1 MPILAAIGLQY
12 VAVLSIPLLY
22 AVVVATAVGASLDQ
36 EINLVS
42 LGMIGS
48 ACGGLLQNTRK
59 GPVGSGFLVIPGLS
73 SVHLAGSLVALRLGG
88 MPMVWGLIIATGLLQ
103 SVASHFLRVLR
114 FLLPAELAGLS
125 VLLTGVTL
133 ASFGIPD
140 MIGGVASDP
149 LFHPRI
155 ALACATLAAMV
166 ACSVWGARLRLFS
179 AAIGIVGG
187 YAASLVLGTAG
198 SGMTQRLASA
208 PWFRIP
214 RFGVTGLA
222 FSPSLLLPL
231 LVGGVAVTLS
241 TIACVTAAQK
251 MNDAD
256 WRRQD
261 LPSLSGGVLA
271 DGLGAILAALLGG
284 VGQSAS
290 SAAVGLSASTQ
301 ATSRSIAYAAALGFL
316 LLSLFPKFAML
327 VVLMPPPVI
336 GAALVFNSCSLVIN
350 GIEIIASRLL
360 DARKTFTLGIA
371 FAAAVASPSVVAAA
385 HGIPEWLAP
394 ITNSPLF
401 LGIAVALV
409 LNPILRIGI
418 ARRERLTL
426 SGAALVHEVI
436 DRFVNEC
443 GARWG
448 ARRDVIERAG
458 HVLAE
463 VIDAI
468 RHGDLA
474 HGDITLEL
482 GFNELQLRIRI
493 VYVGPSLVITQVRP
507 TREEIIEA
515 DGAMRL
521 AGFLVARLA
530 SNATSQAIGT
540 LAELRITLDH

>member
-1 MPILAAIGLQY
+1 M
-12 VAVLSIPLLY
+12 LSIPLLY
-22 AVVVATAVGASLDQ
+22 AVVIATAAGASLDQ

-48 ACGGLLQNTRK
+48 ACGGLLQNKRR

-73 SVHLAGSLVALRLGG
+73 SVHMAGSLVALRLGG
-88 MPMVWGLIIATGLLQ
+88 MPMVWGLIISIGLLQ
-103 SVASHFLRVLR
+103 SVASRFLRVLR

-133 ASFGIPD
+133 GRFGIPD
-140 MIGGVASDP
+140 IIGGVPSDP
-149 LFHPRI
+149 LFHQRI
-155 ALACATLAAMV
+155 VLGCVTLAAMV

-179 AAIGIVGG
+179 AAIGIIGG
-187 YAASLVLGTAG
+187 YAASLALGTAG
-198 SGMTQRLASA
+198 SDMTQRLAGA
-208 PWFRIP
+208 PWFRVP

-222 FSPSLLLPL
+222 FSPSLMLPL
-231 LVGGVAVTLS
+231 LVGGAAATLS
-241 TIACVTAAQK
+241 TIACVTAVQK

-261 LPSLSGGVLA
+261 LPSLAGGVLA

-290 SAAVGLSASTQ
+290 PAGVGLSASIQ
-301 ATSRSIAYAAALGFL
+301 ATSRTIAYAVALGFL

-327 VVLMPPPVI
+327 VVLMPQPVI
-336 GAALVFNSCSLVIN
+336 GAALVFNSCALIIN

-360 DARKTFTLGIA
+360 DARKTFTLGLA
-371 FAAAVASPSVVAAA
+371 FAAAVASPSIAAAA
-385 HGIPEWLAP
+385 HGMPEWLVP
-394 ITNSPLF
+394 ITESPLF
-401 LGIAVALV
+401 LGVAVALV
-409 LNPILRIGI
+409 LNPLLRIGI
-418 ARRERLTL
+418 AQRERLTI
-426 SGAALVHEVI
+426 SADTQAHEVI
-436 DRFVNEC
+436 ERFVNEC
-443 GARWG
+443 GAHWG

-474 HGDITLEL
+474 DGDITLEL
-482 GFNELQLRIRI
+482 GFNELRLRIRI
-493 VYVGPSLVITQVRP
+493 AYVGPPLVITQVRP
-507 TREEIIEA
+507 TREEIIAA

-530 SNATSQAIGT
+530 SNATSQAIGN
-540 LAELRITLDH
+540 LAELRITIDH